1 MLISSIRTCALCRF
15 GRPHL
20 LLTLLALLGLS
31 AFTGSRVRADVKV
44 SFEQKDGD
52 KVSDVVKLVAK
63 AESSAGIDKVEF
75 RIDDQLKYTDTST
88 PYEYDWDT
96 LADKEGQHTLT
107 ATAFDSDGQTARAT
121 IKLTVDNELNVGADT
136 LAKRAQEALA
146 NKDVEGA
153 KKFSRRALKADPG
166 NLNAARSLAGIY
178 IAGQDYDKAIA
189 TLDKATGLDND
200 ATAMTDLASY
210 RMRRAL
216 QPDYAPKFFSEAQ
229 TAAELRRK
237 AGDLLVADI
246 AKKNAG
252 TDTPAAHDAIGDAMM
267 RAGRFHD
274 AAAEYSKS
282 GTGDATPIPSINRY
296 GLALVMD
303 NRPLD
308 AITALRNLQLGK
320 RDDAQS
326 RAIIGLAHLR
336 MQHFAEARD
345 AVKQDLP
352 DHVLASLIVAS
363 YADTALSGA
372 YNTPAERKL
381 AVTARKLAIDEA
393 TDAVALQPN
402 LAETQYAFAIASTK
416 TEESDAALS
425 KALYISPFETGPYLD
440 YATEQVFQKRQDR
453 YDQALNLTDLVLK
466 QEPENV
472 QAKLTQALIYIYQKR
487 YTEAQPLLAD
497 LQKKYPD
504 SPDVLTT
511 IGVFY
516 QAKGNN
522 ANAGQFFEA
531 VRKADQKRFN
541 YTIPPTALE
550 LLLRLRALHYRA
562 DFFLTP
568 AALYPATS

>member
-1 MLISSIRTCALCRF
+1 MLIIPTWNPPIRRVARPGSLFAL
-15 GRPHL
+15 L
-20 LLTLLALLGLS
+20 SLLGLL
-31 AFTGSRVRADVKV
+31 AFTGGRAHAAVTIN
-44 SFEQKDGD
+44 FELKDGV
-52 KVSDVVKLVAK
+52 KVSDVVKLTTK
-63 AESSAGIDKVEF
+63 ADSPDGIDKVEF

-96 LADKEGQHTLT
+96 LADKEGPHTVT
-107 ATAFDSDGQTARAT
+107 ATAFDSNGQTARAV
-121 IKLTVDNELNVGADT
+121 IKVTVDNELNTGADT
-136 LAKRAQEALA
+136 LAKRAQDALA

-153 KKFSRRALKADPG
+153 KRFSRRALKADPG

-178 IAGQDYDKAIA
+178 VSALDYDKAIA
-189 TLDKATGLDND
+189 TLDKANGLDNNAQAMNEL
-200 ATAMTDLASY
+200 ATY

-216 QPDYAPKFFSEAQ
+216 QPDMAPKFFSEAQ
-229 TAAELRRK
+229 TVSDLRRK
-237 AGDLLVADI
+237 AGDLTVVDVT
-246 AKKNAG
+246 KKQAG
-252 TDTPAAHDAIGDAMM
+252 ANTPAAHDAIGDALM

-282 GTGDATPIPSINRY
+282 GTSDETPIPSINRY

-303 NRPLD
+303 NRPLE
-308 AITALRNLQLGK
+308 ALAAVHNLQLGK

-326 RAIIGLAHLR
+326 RAVVGLAHLR
-336 MQHFAEARD
+336 MQHFMEARD

-363 YADTALSGA
+363 YADTALSSA
-372 YNTPAERKL
+372 STTPAEHKLAISAHKL
-381 AVTARKLAIDEA
+381 AVDEA
-393 TDAVALQPN
+393 MDAVTLQPD
-402 LAETQYAFAIASTK
+402 LGEAQYALALASTK
-416 TEESDAALS
+416 IEEADTALS
-425 KALYISPFETGPYLD
+425 KALYLSPFQSGPYLS
-440 YATEQVFQKRQDR
+440 YATEQAFQKRQDK

-472 QAKLTQALIYIYQKR
+472 QAKLTQALIYVHQKR

-497 LQKKYPD
+497 LQKKYPE

-522 ANAGQFFEA
+522 TNAGQFFEA
-531 VRKADQKRFN
+531 VRKSDPKRFN
-541 YTIPPTALE
+541 YTIPPTSLD
-550 LLLRLRALHYRA
+550 LLARLRSLHYRS